1 MEEMT
6 MSGCIKK
13 VSKWSLPLLL
23 IAAGTVG
30 ATSDELAKSVQ
41 LYYAGSP
48 DQAISSIKPL
58 ALAGDAEAQ
67 LTLGN
72 ILYSLSKANQ
82 RIEFEDSI
90 KWYEMA
96 AAQDSADAN
105 SALGV
110 IYHNEWLE
118 SRSREDAAMAISY
131 YEKAIELG
139 DKNAPGYLSKL
150 RRRGRI

>member
-1 MEEMT
+1 
-6 MSGCIKK
+6 
-13 VSKWSLPLLL
+13 
-23 IAAGTVG
+23 
-30 ATSDELAKSVQ
+30 
-41 LYYAGSP
+41 
-48 DQAISSIKPL
+48 
-58 ALAGDAEAQ
+58 
-67 LTLGN
+67 
-72 ILYSLSKANQ
+72 LYSLSKANQ
-82 RIEFEDSI
+82 HAEIEDPI

-96 AAQDSADAN
+96 VAQDSPDAN

-110 IYHNEWLE
+110 IYHNEWLD